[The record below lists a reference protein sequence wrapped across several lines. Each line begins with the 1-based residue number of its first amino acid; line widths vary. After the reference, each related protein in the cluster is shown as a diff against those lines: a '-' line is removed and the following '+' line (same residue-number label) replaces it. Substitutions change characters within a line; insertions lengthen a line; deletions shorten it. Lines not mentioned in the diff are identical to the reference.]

1 MKRLYRY
8 VLPATTWLALVTGSA
23 MAGEVLPASPT
34 LEDYLRVA
42 ADRSPALRGAFYRWQ
57 SALENAGYAGKL
69 PDPVFSYMYF
79 VETVETRVGPQNQK
93 FALRQM
99 IPWFGTLGAREER
112 SLEASRAAWQAFESE
127 RLRLYYRVKAAYY
140 DYYYLGREAVIT
152 RENLELVSFWESV
165 ARVKYQ
171 VALSRYP
178 DVIKAQVE
186 LGKLEDR
193 LLSVTDQ
200 LGPAAARLRTAL
212 DLPDDRV
219 LPVPDSIT
227 VAEIGVDRDSVLART
242 YAHNPDLK
250 ALLHRIESARSGVR
264 VAGKSSWPNLVLGLD
279 YIDTGPATMPGVP
292 DSGKDPFMVSVGL
305 TLPVWYG
312 ANSAR
317 KREAQAN
324 LRAAE
329 YGYSDARNRV
339 AAYLERVVF
348 HYEDALRKTRLYR
361 DGLVPKAQQS
371 LNASY
376 TSYQAGETDFLN
388 VLDAERQLLE
398 FQLMFERSRSNAA
411 IRRAELEMLMGQDVS
426 VAKE

>member
-1 MKRLYRY
+1 MAS
-8 VLPATTWLALVTGSA
+8 ATADSLAA
-23 MAGEVLPASPT
+23 AYDAAGPT
-34 LEDYLRVA
+34 LPEKPTLDDYLRVA
-42 ADRSPALRGAFYRWQ
+42 AHRSPSLRGAFYRWQ
-57 SALENAGYAGKL
+57 SALENAGHVGKL

-79 VETVETRVGPQNQK
+79 VESVETRVGPQNQR

-99 IPWFGTLGAREER
+99 VPWFGTLGAREDR
-112 SLEASRAAWQAFESE
+112 SLEASKAAWQAFESE
-127 RLRLYYRVKAAYY
+127 RLRLYYRVKTAYY
-140 DYYYLGREAVIT
+140 DYYYLGREAAIT
-152 RENLELVSFWESV
+152 RETLELLSFWESV
-165 ARVKYQ
+165 ARIKYQ
-171 VALSRYP
+171 VALARHP

-200 LGPAAARLRTAL
+200 LEPAAAQLRTAL
-212 DLPDDRV
+212 DLPDDRA
-219 LPVPDSIT
+219 LPVPDSIF

-250 ALLHRIESARSGVR
+250 ALLYRIESAKAGVR
-264 VAGKSSWPNLVLGLD
+264 VAGKLSWPSFVFGLD
-279 YIDTGPATMPGVP
+279 YIDTGPAIMPGVP
-292 DSGKDPFMVSVGL
+292 DSGKDPFMVSVGV

-317 KREAQAN
+317 KREAEAN

-329 YGYSDARNRV
+329 YGYRDARNRV

-348 HYEDALRKTRLYR
+348 DYGDALRKTRLYR

-376 TSYQAGETDFLN
+376 TSYQAGKTDFLN

-398 FQLMFERSRSNAA
+398 FQLMFERSLSNVA
-411 IRRAELEMLMGQDVS
+411 IRRAELEMLTGRDIS
-426 VAKE
+426 ATKE